1 MRLLQALKHCE
12 DRLRSWIGVSEANRQ
27 VFDENPAAALEAADL
42 QLDRETMMEFENVLR
57 GLARKFELPVP
68 DRAA

>member
-12 DRLRSWIGVSEANRQ
+12 DRLRSWTGVSEANQR

-57 GLARKFELPVP
+57 GLARKFELPLP
-68 DRAA
+68 DHAA